1 MFIYSCGIILN
12 IVNEY
17 KVWKM
22 DLIGGYLLILLVLFA
37 SNIALML
44 GNYKF
49 DNVKLIMVSALSF
62 GISFSLMYVSGYLNA
77 PLGFLLDYFGYLF
90 LIIATIIFVSWI
102 YYQKTGKFEKSL
114 YAIMFA
120 FLISIVLF
128 ASQATLDVLTM
139 LLYSLFASI
148 VLFVVYQLTKLL
160 HHAKRDYP
168 VIVGE
173 YMSLFAVLM
182 FIFALTFYST
192 MTLDY
197 TMFSSF
203 LILTP
208 TYKLIYVIIG
218 IVVVLIVGVII
229 NDAKGGNS

>member
-1 MFIYSCGIILN
+1 
-12 IVNEY
+12 
-17 KVWKM
+17 M
-22 DLIGGYLLILLVLFA
+22 DLIGGYLLILLVLFTA
-37 SNIALML
+37 NIALIL

-49 DNVKLIMVSALSF
+49 DNVKLIIVSV
-62 GISFSLMYVSGYLNA
+62 ISFVVSFLLMYASSYLNVQLA
-77 PLGFLLDYFGYLF
+77 FLLANFSYIF
-90 LIIATIIFVSWI
+90 LIITIIIIASLI
-102 YYQKTGKFEKSL
+102 YYVKTDKFEKSL
-114 YAIMFA
+114 YAIA
-120 FLISIVLF
+120 ITFLISIVLF
-128 ASQATLDVLTM
+128 TSQATLDIFTM
-139 LLYSLFASI
+139 LLYSLFVFI

-160 HHAKRDYP
+160 RHAKREYP

-192 MTLDY
+192 ITLDY

-218 IVVVLIVGVII
+218 IIVVLIVGVLI
-229 NDAKGGNS
+229 NDTKGGNS